1 MYEQVARTV
10 NPCHLLSLQRLL
22 PLLYTALGSLT
33 YGSCL
38 HIQKGEWLLIQ
49 VKIHTKDKP
58 SRFQEGLLFLSLY
71 LLHADILLAHIPT
84 KGNLIGR
91 EVLHSAL
98 LLKELGHLGN

>member
-1 MYEQVARTV
+1 MARTV
-10 NPCHLLSLQRLL
+10 NPCHLLSSETLASIVYGLGLSYQRLL
-22 PLLYTALGSLT
+22 PEYTERTVLHNCKRKLT
-33 YGSCL
+33 
-38 HIQKGEWLLIQ
+38 
-49 VKIHTKDKP
+49 TNNKP

-91 EVLHSAL
+91 EVLHAAL